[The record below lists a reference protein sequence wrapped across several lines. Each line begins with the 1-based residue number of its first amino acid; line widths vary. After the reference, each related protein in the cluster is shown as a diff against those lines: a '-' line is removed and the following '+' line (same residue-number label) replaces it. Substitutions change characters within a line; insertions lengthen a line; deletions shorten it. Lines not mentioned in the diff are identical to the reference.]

1 MNQNTESEALSL
13 RTLDEYVTK
22 NNINKIH
29 LLKIDTQGFEDKVLA
44 GAQETLKKNLIDV
57 IELEIQLGKMYEKT
71 SSFNEIENLIYPYG
85 YKFIAIWY
93 DPYAYPSPSIINNPS
108 LEYEAIY
115 VRKEFFN
122 NYQPEIVRLDNGTT
136 GLRFVYNHG
145 KEKIIYNHGERKL

>member
-1 MNQNTESEALSL
+1 M
-13 RTLDEYVTK
+13 
-22 NNINKIH
+22 
-29 LLKIDTQGFEDKVLA
+29 LA

-93 DPYAYPSPSIINNPS
+93 DPYAYHSPSILNNPS

-115 VRKEFFN
+115 VRKEFF
-122 NYQPEIVRLDNGTT
+122 
-136 GLRFVYNHG
+136 
-145 KEKIIYNHGERKL
+145 KIKW

>member
-1 MNQNTESEALSL
+1 MNQNTKSELLSL
-13 RTLDEYVTK
+13 RTLDEYVNK
-22 NNINKIH
+22 NNISKIH

-44 GAQETLKKNLIDV
+44 GAQETLEKNLIDV

-93 DPYAYPSPSIINNPS
+93 DPYAYHSPSILNNPS

-122 NYQPEIVRLDNGTT
+122 SWNSFLSCKFCYI
-136 GLRFVYNHG
+136 
-145 KEKIIYNHGERKL
+145 